1 VIDKKIDILRELF
14 PSFRIRKGYEFVT
27 FCPSESCRKHNFSK
41 VDPKKKLEIN
51 LNFDKFACWRCHYK
65 GHAIKLIAK
74 HGTAEQRR
82 RYAPLCGLKLNVTE
96 EVEEEKRIE
105 LPPEYKFV
113 FDYNS
118 DHAELTKAWLANLGV
133 PENVVVQNRI
143 GFCDTGEYR
152 DRIIFPSFDSECSLN
167 YFVTRHM
174 WEENSFKWLKCRAS
188 MKRNV
193 FNEIFVDW
201 TKPLIL
207 VETVKTY
214 LKHFEEIDNM
224 IVCNGSFLSK
234 EYDLFNKIVVEDC
247 PKVYVAFDPDAK
259 TEALE
264 TLKNLDSFGV
274 ECCLVDLPRQSDE
287 MDSSELEERINDCKT
302 FDKIDV
308 LRNKINNLV

>member
-1 VIDKKIDILRELF
+1 MAKI
-14 PSFRIRKGYEFVT
+14 
-27 FCPSESCRKHNFSK
+27 
-41 VDPKKKLEIN
+41 DPKKKLEIN

-82 RYAPLCGLKLNVTE
+82 RYALLCGLKLNVTE
-96 EVEEEKRIE
+96 GDKEERPLE

-118 DHAELTKAWLANLGV
+118 DHAQFTKEWLENLGV
-133 PENVVVQNRI
+133 TEAVAVQNRI
-143 GFCDTGEYR
+143 GYCDDGEYKN
-152 DRIIFPSFDSECSLN
+152 RIIFPSFNEECSLN

-188 MKRNV
+188 LRKNI
-193 FNEIFVDW
+193 FNEVFIDW
-201 TKPLIL
+201 RKPIVL

-224 IVCNGSFLSK
+224 VVCNGSFLSK
-234 EYDLFNKIVVEDC
+234 EYNLFNRIIVEDC
-247 PKVYVAFDPDAK
+247 PRVYVAFDPDAK
-259 TEALE
+259 TEALT
-264 TLKNLDSFGV
+264 TLENFDSFGV
-274 ECCLVDLPRQSDE
+274 DCGLVDLPAQADE
-287 MDSSELEERINDCKT
+287 INSVEFEECINSCKS

-308 LRNKINNLV
+308 LRNKIDNLL